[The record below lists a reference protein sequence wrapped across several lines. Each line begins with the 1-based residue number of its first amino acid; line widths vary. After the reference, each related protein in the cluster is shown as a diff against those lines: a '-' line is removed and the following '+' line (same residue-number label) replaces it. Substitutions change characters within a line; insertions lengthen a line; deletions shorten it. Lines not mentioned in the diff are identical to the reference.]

1 MPSPGHPHRVRRPLS
16 QAAAGDELQKPCQ
29 RAKFIFINGLI
40 QDGVPRSGQKAPS
53 RRHNPANNSCLKRR
67 GKYPLTI
74 PA

>member
-16 QAAAGDELQKPCQ
+16 QAAAGGEVQKPCQ
-29 RAKFIFINGLI
+29 WNRLLFIKGLI
-40 QDGVPRSGQKAPS
+40 QNGVPLDGQKAPL
-53 RRHNPANNSCLKRR
+53 RRHNPANNSCRAGR

>member
-1 MPSPGHPHRVRRPLS
+1 M
-16 QAAAGDELQKPCQ
+16 
-29 RAKFIFINGLI
+29 KFIFINGLI

-53 RRHNPANNSCLKRR
+53 RRHNPAKISCRAAR

>member
-29 RAKFIFINGLI
+29 RMKFIFINGLI
-40 QDGVPRSGQKAPS
+40 QDGVPLSGQKAPS
-53 RRHNPANNSCLKRR
+53 WRHNPANNSCLKRR